1 MSTSPS
7 AKPVLFAKTPI
18 AGGRDHNDHVTKPEA
33 DIVVS
38 TAEGLKEAITD
49 RGRTV
54 WCKPGRTFDLSGM
67 NLRPA
72 EGVKIASDRGQAG
85 SLGAFFKTT
94 DRGEKSY
101 AGRGVIQIRQPNVR
115 ITGIRFRG
123 PQLGYFDANEQ
134 YNRHYARGIHV
145 VTGPARID
153 NCEIYGFTHAGI
165 ACGTR
170 IDRPRV
176 NVQGCWIHDCMMESY
191 GYCVDI
197 FRGHTTIENCYLD
210 GYRHA
215 VNGFG
220 YHDCNY
226 DVFNTA
232 VGPRCVSHAF
242 DMHSL
247 NENVDS
253 GLSDDPTASNYRF
266 RAGGEIQIRNVTFEL
281 SRDIKGAMQEG
292 VTIRGVPANGVWI
305 ENSWFQKFA
314 GPPTKPGGDHGMA
327 YQQRNVDE
335 PWRQFWVK
343 NNAFGPA
350 IPGPDIGASRPPELE
365 SNR

>member
-1 MSTSPS
+1 MSISPL
-7 AKPVLFAKTPI
+7 AKPLRLAKTPI
-18 AGGRDHNDHVTKPEA
+18 AGGRDHEGHMTRSEA
-33 DIVVS
+33 DVVVS
-38 TAEGLKEAITD
+38 TAQELKAAIGT
-49 RGRTV
+49 RKQIV
-54 WCKPGRTFDLSGM
+54 WCEPGRTFDLSGIV
-67 NLRPA
+67 LRPA
-72 EGVKIASDRGQAG
+72 EGVTIASDRGREN

-94 DRGEKSY
+94 DRGEESS
-101 AGRGVIQIRQPNVR
+101 AWRGTIQIRQPDVR

-123 PQLGYFDANEQ
+123 PQLGYFDSKKQ

-145 VTGPARID
+145 VAGPTRID

-170 IDRPRV
+170 TDCPRTK
-176 NVQGCWIHDCMMESY
+176 VQGCWIHDCMMESY

-197 FRGHTTIENCYLD
+197 FCGHTTVENCYLD

-220 YHDCNY
+220 HPNCNY
-226 DVFNTA
+226 DVFNTV
-232 VGPRCVSHAF
+232 VGPRCASHAL

-247 NENVDS
+247 HENVES
-253 GLSDDPTASNYRF
+253 GLSDDPAAENYRF
-266 RAGGEIQIRNVTFEL
+266 RAGGEIRIRNVTFEL
-281 SRDIKGAMQEG
+281 SRDIKGSIQEG
-292 VTIRGVPANGVWI
+292 VTIRGVPANGVWL

-327 YQQRNVDE
+327 YQQRNVDK
-335 PWRQFWVK
+335 PWRRFWAK

-350 IPGPDIGASRPPELE
+350 IPRPDIGAPRSPELD
-365 SNR
+365 R